1 MESETISCTAVKEDL
16 EDSLSRASRQ
26 QRQLNPALRKG
37 DIQVHLTVLQLVW
50 KQKLPCHFFPL
61 ISIFFFMVKICPVVL
76 VVGLCIGGYHQ
87 SYEGTYLGSSTFDI
101 RLLPLDWLSTPLTR
115 HMQESSAASK
125 WDDIVFIPPGFNV
138 STDLTESAQG

>member
-37 DIQVHLTVLQLVW
+37 DIQVHLTVLQVVW
-50 KQKLPCHFFPL
+50 KQKLPRHFFPL

>member
-1 MESETISCTAVKEDL
+1 
-16 EDSLSRASRQ
+16 
-26 QRQLNPALRKG
+26 
-37 DIQVHLTVLQLVW
+37 
-50 KQKLPCHFFPL
+50 
-61 ISIFFFMVKICPVVL
+61 MVKICPVVL

-101 RLLPLDWLSTPLTR
+101 HLLPLDWLSTPLTC